1 MPVSTGSGGHLLLE
15 LGEGQVEAVSRLAGK
30 EGFFLK
36 KVVND
41 LRGIPRC
48 LVAQK
53 PPSE

>member
-1 MPVSTGSGGHLLLE
+1 ME
-15 LGEGQVEAVSRLAGK
+15 LGAGRVDAVSRLVEE

-36 KVVND
+36 TVVND

-53 PPSE
+53 PPSR